1 MPQYSN
7 PNIYTID
14 WLRLVRWLLPVRLR
28 QSRKVAWL
36 AALTAPI
43 KQLHDALLKYR
54 EDRLYFL
61 HHTSQVA
68 YMEAALNDV
77 FDPIARGIYIIDG
90 AVYDPLWV
98 HVNPELKPIY
108 VRTAGENAPQWL
120 YTELETLVGQADF
133 IVRVP
138 VAVTFDM
145 ARLKALVDQYRL
157 PGKSYYKIE
166 TF

>member
-1 MPQYSN
+1 MPQLSN

-14 WLRLVRWLLPVRLR
+14 WQRLVRWLLPVRLR
-28 QSRKVAWL
+28 QSRMVAWL
-36 AALTAPI
+36 AALTSPI
-43 KQLHDALLKYR
+43 KHLHDALLKYR

-61 HHTSQVA
+61 HHTSQVV
-68 YMEAALNDV
+68 YMEAVLNDV
-77 FDPIARGIYIIDG
+77 FDDTARGIYIIDG

-98 HVNPELKPIY
+98 YVTPELKPLY
-108 VRTAGENAPQWL
+108 VRMASENTPQWL
-120 YTELETLVGQADF
+120 YTELETVVGQADF

-138 VAVTFDM
+138 SAVVFDVPRM
-145 ARLKALVDQYRL
+145 KALIDLYRL